1 MTYKHVSAM
10 PDEVLYYLDLKPG
23 KVYVDGTLGGCGH
36 SKEILSKTGP
46 DGKLIGIDQDM
57 DAIENAKE
65 VLKDYEDRVTLV
77 HDNFANLP
85 EILSNLGIK
94 GVDGIL
100 IDIGLSQHQLSGSGR
115 GFSFQKDEPLDMR
128 MNVQNEQTAEYLVNN
143 LSEKE
148 LVDIFFKYGEE
159 KFSRRIAKN
168 IIKIRDE
175 KPILTSLEL
184 AEIVSSS
191 IPAKNKMKQKIHPAT
206 RIFQALR
213 IAVNEELARLTSFMD
228 SFHNFL
234 NPGGRLCVLTFHS
247 LEDRIVKKKI
257 KELEIDCICPKDFP
271 RCVCDKKQIVKGLT
285 RKVVTPSAK
294 EVDANPMAR
303 STKLRAAE
311 KL

>member
-23 KVYVDGTLGGCGH
+23 KIYVDGTLGGCGH

-57 DAIENAKE
+57 DAIENARE
-65 VLKDYEDRVTLV
+65 VLKDYKDRVTLV

-85 EILSNLGIK
+85 EILTNMGIK

-159 KFSRRIAKN
+159 KFSRRVAKN
-168 IIKIRDE
+168 IIRIRDE
-175 KPILTSLEL
+175 KPITTSLEL

-191 IPAKNKMKQKIHPAT
+191 IPVKNKVKSKIHPAT
-206 RIFQALR
+206 RVFQALR
-213 IAVNEELARLTSFMD
+213 IAVNEELTRLTSFMD
-228 SFHNFL
+228 SFHEYL

-247 LEDRIVKKKI
+247 LEDRIVKRKI
-257 KELEIDCICPKDFP
+257 RELEIDCVCPKDFP
-271 RCVCDKKQIVKGLT
+271 KCVCDKEQTVKGLT
-285 RKVVTPSAK
+285 RKVVKPSAK
-294 EVDANPMAR
+294 EVEANPMAR